1 MKKLI
6 ALAAVAALA
15 ACGERAE
22 EAAPADTATTEATT
36 AAAGMGDDPTGS
48 YTVKMADGRTGTTVI
63 NADGTYVDTDDKG
76 KETRGTFARRD
87 GKDCFDPEGDD
98 PEECWSVGAAN
109 ADGSFT
115 ATAPDGK
122 TTVTVTRS
130 AGGAGAAA
138 TTATAT
144 PAPAAT

>member
-15 ACGERAE
+15 ACGDRTE
-22 EAAPADTATTEATT
+22 EAPVTETATAEATT
-36 AAAGMGDDPTGS
+36 AATTDDPAGT
-48 YTVKMADGRTGTTVI
+48 YTVKMADGTTGTTVI
-63 NADGTYVDTDDKG
+63 NADGTYVDTDKDG
-76 KETRGTFARRD
+76 NEARGTFARRD
-87 GKDCFDPEGDD
+87 GKDCFDPEGDE
-98 PEECWSVGAAN
+98 PEECWAVSPPG

-130 AGGAGAAA
+130 AGGATTPT
-138 TTATAT
+138 TTAAAT